1 VSLLASPKKNK
12 EGRQKKEKRQKKPKS
27 LAPLTFPGARLAH
40 RTSGC
45 ASGSPI
51 ESPDFQCV
59 VLASKKKEGKKRNKK
74 ET

>member
-1 VSLLASPKKNK
+1 VSLLASPKKQ
-12 EGRQKKEKRQKKPKS
+12 GRQTKKGKKTKKPKS

-40 RTSGC
+40 HTSGC